1 MPIDAA
7 PAITRLSTFGRGSA
21 STSVSGRAGGGSSS
35 RCTSSSPGAINV
47 AVPIRPSTSPAR
59 KVVLPM
65 RRISSRRRPRMRACL
80 ASMKSSGKSSSR
92 FIVDSWPL
100 AVGRWQLA
108 VVLSMTISRLAAN
121 GQRQTTV
128 YDPDVN
134 IETRKKGD
142 VIIVDFQ
149 GRLAVGV
156 GDELLPRLV
165 EQLLNEGNKKILL
178 NLSDMDYID
187 SNGLGELVQS
197 LKTSKRFG
205 ASLRLLKPQD
215 RVKKTLRLTNL
226 LPMFSVYDSES
237 EAIKSFAGEK

>member
-1 MPIDAA
+1 MLSITTKECRSPPTRYPPPRDPR
-7 PAITRLSTFGRGSA
+7 PA
-21 STSVSGRAGGGSSS
+21 GRA
-35 RCTSSSPGAINV
+35 
-47 AVPIRPSTSPAR
+47 
-59 KVVLPM
+59 VVEYM
-65 RRISSRRRPRMRACL
+65 
-80 ASMKSSGKSSSR
+80 
-92 FIVDSWPL
+92 
-100 AVGRWQLA
+100 
-108 VVLSMTISRLAAN
+108 ISR
-121 GQRQTTV
+121 
-128 YDPDVN
+128 VN

-156 GDELLPRLV
+156 GDELLPRLI

-215 RVKKTLRLTNL
+215 RVRKTLRLTNL
-226 LPMFSVYDSES
+226 LPMFSVYES
-237 EAIKSFAGEK
+237 EAEALKGFSSEA

>member
-1 MPIDAA
+1 M
-7 PAITRLSTFGRGSA
+7 
-21 STSVSGRAGGGSSS
+21 
-35 RCTSSSPGAINV
+35 
-47 AVPIRPSTSPAR
+47 
-59 KVVLPM
+59 
-65 RRISSRRRPRMRACL
+65 
-80 ASMKSSGKSSSR
+80 
-92 FIVDSWPL
+92 
-100 AVGRWQLA
+100 
-108 VVLSMTISRLAAN
+108 
-121 GQRQTTV
+121 
-128 YDPDVN
+128 N

-142 VIIVDFQ
+142 VVIVDFQ

-156 GDELLPRLV
+156 GEEMLPRLI
-165 EQLLNEGNKKILL
+165 EQLLNEGSRKILL

-237 EAIKSFAGEK
+237 EAIRSFAAE